1 MALGCGGGVG
11 VEVRVAAAA
20 VVVVAAAK
28 AIAMAD
34 DDDDDGVVVLASYV
48 SIPAMACWRACRAS
62 RRPPASASTATT
74 LPMTPPSWQCC
85 VTSSL
90 GHRARDRRSRSISS
104 MMRRTSAGLAGAA
117 AVVAGFVVDQM
128 V

>member
-20 VVVVAAAK
+20 VVVAAAK

-34 DDDDDGVVVLASYV
+34 DDGVVVPASYV